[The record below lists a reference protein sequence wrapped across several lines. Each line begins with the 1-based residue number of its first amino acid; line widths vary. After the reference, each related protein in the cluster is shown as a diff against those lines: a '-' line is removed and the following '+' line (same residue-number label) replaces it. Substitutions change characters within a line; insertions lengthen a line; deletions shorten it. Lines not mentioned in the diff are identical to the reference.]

1 MSQRRRVAV
10 VTGGNR
16 GLGLAAATAL
26 TRHGLTVVIGSRDRG
41 DGEAAARGIGG
52 DAVALPLDV
61 RDAAGIAGFARAVDA
76 RFGGADVL
84 VNNAGIYPDEN
95 RSVLAVPPA
104 LFRETMETNLLGP
117 VALCQAFVPGMRA
130 RGYGRVVNVSSGLG
144 QLATMG
150 DVAPSYA
157 ASKAALNALTRLVAG
172 AVAGSNVLVNA
183 ADPGWVRTRMGG
195 EQAPRSI
202 PEGIDTIVWLATLPD
217 GGPSGGFFRDRQPL
231 AW

>member
-1 MSQRRRVAV
+1 MAV
-10 VTGGNR
+10 ITGGNR
-16 GLGLAAATAL
+16 GLGLATATAL
-26 TRHGLTVVIGSRDRG
+26 ARRGLTLVIGSRDAADG
-41 DGEAAARGIGG
+41 DAAAHGIG
-52 DAVALPLDV
+52 ANAFAAPLDV
-61 RDAAGIAGFARAVDA
+61 RAPESIAAFVRTVDA

-104 LFRETMETNLLGP
+104 QFRETMETNLIGP
-117 VALCQAFVPGMRA
+117 VALVQAFVPGMRR

-144 QLATMG
+144 QLTTMG

-172 AVAGSNVLVNA
+172 AVAGSNVLVNSV
-183 ADPGWVRTRMGG
+183 DPGWVRTRMGG
-195 EQAPRSI
+195 DQAPRSI
-202 PEGIDTIVWLATLPD
+202 DEGVDTIVWLATLPD

>member
-10 VTGGNR
+10 ITGGNR
-16 GLGLAAATAL
+16 GLGLATATAL
-26 TRHGLTVVIGSRDRG
+26 AHRGLAVVLGSRDAAE
-41 DGEAAARGIGG
+41 GEAAARGIG
-52 DAVALPLDV
+52 ANAFAAPLDV
-61 RDAAGIAGFARAVDA
+61 RDPNSIAAFVHTVAV

-95 RSVLAVPPA
+95 RSVLSVPPA
-104 LFRETMETNLLGP
+104 QFRDTLETNLLGP
-117 VALCQAFVPGMRA
+117 IALVQAFVPGMCG

-144 QLATMG
+144 QLTTMG

-157 ASKAALNALTRLVAG
+157 VSKAALNALTRLVAA
-172 AVAGSNVLVNA
+172 AVAGHDVLVNS

-202 PEGIDTIVWLATLPD
+202 DEGIDTIVWLATLPD

>member
-1 MSQRRRVAV
+1 MTGRRRVAV
-10 VTGGNR
+10 ITGGNR
-16 GLGLAAATAL
+16 GLGLATASAL
-26 TRHGLTVVIGSRDRG
+26 AGKGLTVVIASRDAAEG
-41 DGEAAARGIGG
+41 DAAARALGG
-52 DAVALPLDV
+52 SAVAAPLDV
-61 RDAAGIAGFARAVDA
+61 RDPASLAAFARTVDE

-95 RSVLAVPPA
+95 RSVLAVPPEQ
-104 LFRETMETNLLGP
+104 FRATMETNLLGP
-117 VALCQAFVPGMRA
+117 VALCQAFVPGMRT
-130 RGYGRVVNVSSGLG
+130 RGYGRIVNVSSGLG

-172 AVAGSNVLVNA
+172 AVGGTNVLVNS

-202 PEGIDTIVWLATLPD
+202 DEGIDTIVWLATLPD

>member
-1 MSQRRRVAV
+1 MGERRRVAV
-10 VTGGNR
+10 ITGGNR

-26 TRHGLTVVIGSRDRG
+26 ARCGLTVVIGSRDAAE
-41 DGEAAARGIGG
+41 GEAAARGIAP
-52 DAVALPLDV
+52 DAIALPLDV
-61 RDAAGIAGFARAVDA
+61 RDAASIAAFVRDVHARA
-76 RFGGADVL
+76 GGADVL
-84 VNNAGIYPDEN
+84 VNNAGIYPDES

-104 LFRETMETNLLGP
+104 QFRETLETNLLGP
-117 VALCQAFVPGMRA
+117 LALCQAFVPGMRD

-157 ASKAALNALTRLVAG
+157 ASKAALNALTRLVAA
-172 AVAGSNVLVNA
+172 AVAGHDVLVNS

-195 EQAPRSI
+195 AQAPRSI

-217 GGPSGGFFRDRQPL
+217 GGPTGGFFRDRQPI